1 MSRIYKIVKLI
12 KLLRIL
18 KILKSRNEILKY
30 LHEFLNLGVGFERLI
45 FFLIIFTVI
54 CHVMTCLWIITFQF
68 QSETLDGTS
77 WADPYSPFYIN
88 ENGDPD
94 FGLYLTSFYFII
106 TTMTTVGYGDIS
118 GQNNL
123 ERTVSIFIM
132 LVGVISFSFATGAL
146 SSILANYDAV
156 NAKLIDKIA
165 VLNRI

>member
-45 FFLIIFTVI
+45 FFLILFLVT
-54 CHVMTCLWIITFQF
+54 CHVMTCLWIITYQF
-68 QSETLDGTS
+68 KSVTLDGTS
-77 WADPYSPFYIN
+77 WADPYSHYVDKF
-88 ENGDPD
+88 GDPD

-106 TTMTTVGYGDIS
+106 TTMTTVGYGDMS

-123 ERTVSIFIM
+123 ERIVSIFIM
-132 LVGVISFSFATGAL
+132 IVGVISFSFATGSL
-146 SSILANYDAV
+146 SSIMSSYDAA
-156 NAKLIDKIA
+156 NAKLSERIE